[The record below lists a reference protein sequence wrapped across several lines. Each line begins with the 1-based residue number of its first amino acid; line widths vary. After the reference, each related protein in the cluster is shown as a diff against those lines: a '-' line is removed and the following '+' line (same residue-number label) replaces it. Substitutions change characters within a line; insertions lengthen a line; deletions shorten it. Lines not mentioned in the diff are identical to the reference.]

1 MERKVIG
8 MILKGYPRISET
20 FISNEILQLESLGFR
35 IHIISMR
42 EPREDFTHGNVRR
55 IRAQVSYLPTELTTG
70 LPRLL
75 PPFLSLWRERPRETR
90 TVLALAWSRYR
101 RTRRLATLKHLL
113 QGAYIVRKIL
123 PGSGITH
130 LHAHFAHSPTSV
142 AMFASLFSRLPFSF
156 TAHAKDVWTQEAEQ
170 LGEKIDLAR
179 FVVTC
184 TRANRE
190 YLTRLGS
197 GRTPVHAVY
206 HGIDL
211 RFFAPNGRLLTA
223 RPPFRIL
230 TVARLTGKKG
240 LDTVL
245 RAIKLLRQRGFA
257 FHYELVGDGE
267 QRAQMEALVG
277 ELGLED
283 VVSMPGVQA
292 HEVIREQFRQA
303 DVFVLG
309 SRIQENG
316 DRDGIPNV
324 LAESMAMGVPVVAT
338 SVSALPEIVEDGI
351 TGLLV
356 PPDDA
361 QAMAA
366 ALERALTDQEMR
378 QRMIPAAQKKV
389 RQCFDNLRL
398 IQDLATILRHEVP
411 GT

>member
-1 MERKVIG
+1 MQRNVIG

-90 TVLALAWSRYR
+90 AALALAWSRYR

-123 PGSGITH
+123 PGSDITH

-142 AMFASLFSRLPFSF
+142 AMFVSLFSRLPFSF

-170 LGEKIDLAR
+170 LAEKIDLAR

-184 TRANRE
+184 THANRE

-211 RFFAPNGRLLTA
+211 RFFAPNGRLPTA
-223 RPPFRIL
+223 QPPFRIL

-240 LDTVL
+240 LDTV
-245 RAIKLLRQRGFA
+245 
-257 FHYELVGDGE
+257 
-267 QRAQMEALVG
+267 
-277 ELGLED
+277 
-283 VVSMPGVQA
+283 
-292 HEVIREQFRQA
+292 
-303 DVFVLG
+303 
-309 SRIQENG
+309 
-316 DRDGIPNV
+316 
-324 LAESMAMGVPVVAT
+324 
-338 SVSALPEIVEDGI
+338 
-351 TGLLV
+351 
-356 PPDDA
+356 
-361 QAMAA
+361 
-366 ALERALTDQEMR
+366 
-378 QRMIPAAQKKV
+378 
-389 RQCFDNLRL
+389 
-398 IQDLATILRHEVP
+398 
-411 GT
+411 

>member
-1 MERKVIG
+1 MKRGVIG

-20 FISNEILQLESLGFR
+20 FISNEILLLESLGFR

-42 EPREDFTHGNVRR
+42 EPREDFTHGSVRR
-55 IRAQVSYLPTELTTG
+55 IRAKVSYLPSELATG

-75 PPFLSLWRERPRETR
+75 PPFLTLWRARPREIR
-90 TVLALAWSRYR
+90 AALSLAWRRYR
-101 RTRRLATLKHLL
+101 RTCRLATFKHLL
-113 QGAYIVRKIL
+113 QGAYIVQKVL

-130 LHAHFAHSPTSV
+130 LHAHFAHSPASV
-142 AMFASLFSRLPFSF
+142 AMFASLLGGLPFSF
-156 TAHAKDVWTQEAEQ
+156 TAHAKDVWTQEPGQ
-170 LGEKIDLAR
+170 LAGKIDRAK

-184 TRANRE
+184 THANHA
-190 YLTRLGS
+190 YLAELS
-197 GRTPVHAVY
+197 KERTPIYTVY

-211 RFFAPNGRLLTA
+211 QFFAPNGRLPTA

-240 LDTVL
+240 LSTVL
-245 RAIKLLRQRGFA
+245 RAIKLLRQRGLSFN
-257 FHYELVGDGE
+257 YELIGEGE
-267 QRAQMEALVG
+267 QRTELEALVR

-292 HEVIREQFRQA
+292 HETIREKLRQA
-303 DVFVLG
+303 DAFVLG
-309 SRIQENG
+309 SRIQTNG

-338 SVSALPEIVEDGI
+338 SVSALPEIIEDGV

-366 ALERALTDQEMR
+366 ALERALTDQELR
-378 QRMIPAAQKKV
+378 RRIIPTAQKSV

-398 IQDLATILRHEVP
+398 IQDLAAILRREAP
-411 GT
+411 GI